1 MNDFVLY
8 ESRDRI
14 ATLTLNRPEER
25 NAIGTHAA
33 CEAIVDALRRANA
46 DPEIRCIIVTGA
58 GTAFCAGGNVK
69 KMLDRDGISRRET
82 PAATAENYRRG
93 IQRIPLTFADI
104 DLPSIAA
111 VNGPAIGAGCDLAC
125 MCDIRIASDKAQF
138 AESFL
143 KVGLIPGD
151 GGAWLLPRIVG
162 WSKAAELTFT
172 ADTIGAEEA
181 RAIGLVSQVVPH
193 AELMTAARALAA
205 RIAASPPQALRM
217 SRRLLRASR
226 HATLAELLEL
236 SADLQALA
244 HETEDHKEAV
254 AAYIEKRPPQF
265 TGK

>member
-14 ATLTLNRPEER
+14 ATLTLNRPDER

-33 CEAIVDALRRANA
+33 CAAVVDALRRANA

-69 KMLDRDGISRRET
+69 KMLDRDGISRQET

-93 IQRIPLTFADI
+93 IQRIPLTFAEI
-104 DLPSIAA
+104 DLPTIAA
-111 VNGPAIGAGCDLAC
+111 VNGPAMGAGCDLAC

-162 WSKAAELTFT
+162 WPKAAELTYT
-172 ADTIGAEEA
+172 GDTIDAGEA

-193 AELMTAARALAA
+193 AELMTAARALAS
-205 RIAASPPQALRM
+205 RVAANPPQALRM
-217 SRRLLRASR
+217 SKRLLRESR
-226 HATLAELLEL
+226 HASLAELLDL

-244 HETEDHKEAV
+244 HETEDHEEAV
-254 AAYIEKRPPQF
+254 AAFIEKRPPRF
-265 TGK
+265 SGK